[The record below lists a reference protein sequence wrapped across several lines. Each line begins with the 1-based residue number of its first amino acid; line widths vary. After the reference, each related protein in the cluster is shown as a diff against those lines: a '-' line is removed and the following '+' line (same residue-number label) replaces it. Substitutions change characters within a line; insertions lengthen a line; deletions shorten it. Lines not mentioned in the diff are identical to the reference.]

1 VCKPKK
7 SLREAPRSGTAPKEL
22 NTMSNRYK
30 PAKQS
35 LPIFSWT
42 IGLSVAACIVCFFI
56 KFLLMK
62 YQVFQGGK
70 NVKELEN
77 RLSRLHISNEDLQA
91 KVDMLTARPEL
102 KKKHAAGIIKL
113 REISDAKDVIYS
125 GREDRRVEWKEGVAT
140 LISGRPGSVAIER
153 ADDED
158 GGTR

>member
-1 VCKPKK
+1 
-7 SLREAPRSGTAPKEL
+7 
-22 NTMSNRYK
+22 MSNRYK

-35 LPIFSWT
+35 LPL
-42 IGLSVAACIVCFFI
+42 IGWIIGCSVAACIVCFCI
-56 KFLLMK
+56 KFLMMK

-70 NVKELEN
+70 NVKELEV
-77 RLSRLHISNEDLQA
+77 RLSRLRISNEDLQA

-113 REISDAKDVIYS
+113 REISDARDVIYS

-140 LISGRPGSVAIER
+140 LISGRPDAVVAKQS
-153 ADDED
+153 DDED

>member
-1 VCKPKK
+1 
-7 SLREAPRSGTAPKEL
+7 
-22 NTMSNRYK
+22 MSNRYK

-35 LPIFSWT
+35 LPIIAIV
-42 IGLSVAACIVCFFI
+42 IGVSFAACIVCFFA

-62 YQVFQGGK
+62 YQVFHGGK
-70 NVKELEN
+70 NVKELEV
-77 RLSRLHISNEDLQA
+77 RLSRLRDSNDDLQS

-102 KKKHAAGIIKL
+102 KKKHTAGIIKL
-113 REISDAKDVIYS
+113 REISDAKDVIFS

-140 LISGRPGSVAIER
+140 LISGRPNSVAIER